1 MDVLMKKW
9 GWKKSVLSPWFA
21 MALNVLML
29 FVVYAIGRAEYIF
42 ENYSYFAESLREGN
56 LWNIFATGAVFDTP
70 GIFYTN
76 ALYILLMLLP
86 LHYKER
92 EEYYLF
98 CKWLFVIVNSIAFIA
113 NLADSVYFPYT
124 MKRTTWDTL
133 NEFSNESNLGG
144 VFGVELVRHWYL
156 VLLAVP
162 VIWGMWKCYAMP
174 GTATTRKGGVKY
186 YILSVLGLIVAGC
199 TVAGGIR
206 GGWLNHWYLYFA
218 ALGIGYYGWREY
230 KAERR
235 KRAALF
241 AAIAVIMIAVA
252 PVGGWRHRDIRPI
265 ALSNANA
272 YARRPVE
279 VSAILNTPFAML
291 RTINSQSFVNP
302 HYFADDAEAE
312 RIFTPVHVPV
322 AGDSVM
328 LSEYNVVILILESFG
343 EEYISELN
351 RSVLGE
357 RSVGYAP
364 FLDSLARV
372 STRWSHTYDNG
383 TKSIDAMPSIL
394 ASIPKM
400 GKPFVLTSS
409 AMNPIDALPA
419 LLRDRGYETSFFH
432 GARTGSMGFDGFSR
446 LVGFENYHGRED
458 FNEDSRFDGDRDFD
472 GYWAIWDEPFLQYYA
487 LKMTEMKQPF
497 MTALFT
503 ASSHHPFRVPRE
515 YEGKFDKGTL
525 PIHQTIGYSDHALR
539 MFFETASRQPW
550 YDRTLFVITNDH
562 TNARDHDEYRSD
574 IGAFH
579 GPLLLFDP
587 SGKLS
592 PGVREGIAQQIDIM
606 PTVLGLIGF
615 DKPYTAYGIDLMNTR
630 PEDEWAVNFI
640 NDVFQL
646 TKGGYVLQFDGTRS
660 IGLYGIDDHLMDKN
674 LIEEASLRQVK
685 DSMERQLKALI
696 QVYMMHKGR

>member
-1 MDVLMKKW
+1 MDVLMNKL

-21 MALNVLML
+21 VALNVLML
-29 FVVYAIGRAEYIF
+29 FVVYAIGRAEYIL
-42 ENYSYFAESLREGN
+42 ENYSYFAESVREGN
-56 LWNIFATGAVFDTP
+56 LWNIFVAGAIFDTP

-76 ALYILLMLLP
+76 LIYILLMLFP
-86 LHYKER
+86 LHFKER
-92 EEYYLF
+92 EGYYRF
-98 CKWLFVIVNSIAFIA
+98 CKWLFVTVNSAAFIA

-133 NEFSNESNLGG
+133 NEFSHESNLAG
-144 VFGVELVRHWYL
+144 VFGVELGRHWYL
-156 VLLAVP
+156 VLLSVL

-174 GTATTRKGGVKY
+174 GTSTTRRGGTRY
-186 YILSVLGLIVAGC
+186 YLLSVLGLVVAGC

-206 GGWLNHWYLYFA
+206 GGWLNHWYLYFI
-218 ALGIGYYGWREY
+218 ALGIGYFGWRQY
-230 KAERR
+230 NAGWR
-235 KRAALF
+235 KRTVLLAVI
-241 AAIAVIMIAVA
+241 AIAVMAVA
-252 PVGGWRHRDIRPI
+252 PIGGWRHRDIRPI

-272 YARRPVE
+272 YAGRPVE

-291 RTINSQSFVNP
+291 RTVNSQSFVNP
-302 HYFADDAEAE
+302 HYFADDSEAE
-312 RIFTPVHVPV
+312 KIFTPVHNPVPS
-322 AGDSVM
+322 DSVK
-328 LSEYNVVILILESFG
+328 LGDYNVVVLILESFG

-351 RSVLGE
+351 RRVLGKDAT
-357 RSVGYAP
+357 GYAP
-364 FLDSLARV
+364 FMDSLARV
-372 STRWSHTYDNG
+372 STRWMHTYDNG

-409 AMNPIDALPA
+409 AMNPIEGLPA
-419 LLRDRGYETSFFH
+419 LLRDKGYETSFFH

-446 LVGFENYHGRED
+446 LVGFENYYGRED
-458 FNEDSRFDGDRDFD
+458 FNDDSRFDGDRDFD

-487 LKMTEMKQPF
+487 LKMSEMKQPF
-497 MTALFT
+497 MTTLFT

-539 MFFETASRQPW
+539 RFFETVSRQPW
-550 YDRTLFVITNDH
+550 YNRTLFVITNDH

-587 SGKLS
+587 SGRLS

-606 PTVLGLIGF
+606 PTVLGLIGY
-615 DKPYTAYGIDLMNTR
+615 DKPYTAYGVDLMNTL
-630 PEDEWAVNFI
+630 PEDGWAVNFI

-646 TKGGYVLQFDGTRS
+646 TKGGYVLQFDGKKS
-660 IGLYGIDDHLMDKN
+660 VGLYAIDDHLMAKN
-674 LIEEASLRQVK
+674 MIDDAELRPVK

-696 QVYMMHKGR
+696 QVYMIRKGR